1 MFDSI
6 QGRSS
11 LKQRQ
16 RPSSVRYAH
25 RLTYSRGHRRRACE
39 EIKGRL
45 LHLPS
50 QDYNRGKATASG
62 GRVFWEAILM
72 WCNKVLVA
80 YDGSEPSRKA
90 VDLALGVIKPRAD
103 IELHLVHIMRIYA
116 SGAAAAGIDTVL
128 LDDVE
133 NIRQE
138 LIAIADSV
146 PNPTVVEIL
155 KGSSPADLILNYVK
169 KEGCDLII
177 MGNRGRGGVKGYLGS
192 VSYAVTK
199 DSPVNVLIAKDGLES

>member
-1 MFDSI
+1 
-6 QGRSS
+6 
-11 LKQRQ
+11 
-16 RPSSVRYAH
+16 
-25 RLTYSRGHRRRACE
+25 
-39 EIKGRL
+39 
-45 LHLPS
+45 
-50 QDYNRGKATASG
+50 
-62 GRVFWEAILM
+62 M

-80 YDGSEPSRKA
+80 HDGSEPSRKA

-155 KGSSPADLILNYVK
+155 KGSSPADLILNYAK